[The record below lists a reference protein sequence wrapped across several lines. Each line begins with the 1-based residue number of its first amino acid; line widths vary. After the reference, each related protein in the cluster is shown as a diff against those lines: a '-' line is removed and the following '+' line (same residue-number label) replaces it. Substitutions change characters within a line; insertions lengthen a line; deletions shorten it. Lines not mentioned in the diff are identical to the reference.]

1 MSDKRLPE
9 GFTPIS
15 PESDLGKKL
24 EKLKGID
31 ISKMVTPQY
40 DTSYITRQMEQRNR
54 EMEAVWDGIAE
65 ERQRKEAAEEA
76 YRQETIRSLR
86 AIEQNTANLYTL
98 VDLISKSNEQQDELI
113 EIIAEVLTIAKAKNQ
128 AEAKSVY
135 TKVMGRIT
143 QTIKDAETLAKIAGY
158 ATTVWQLAQPII
170 DKLPL

>member
-1 MSDKRLPE
+1 MSD
-9 GFTPIS
+9 GFKLDPANMPRI
-15 PESDLGKKL
+15 DLSTTNYL
-24 EKLKGID
+24 ANSVADSIAAN
-31 ISKMVTPQY
+31 Q
-40 DTSYITRQMEQRNR
+40 R
-54 EMEAVWDGIAE
+54 EMERSMQAAQR
-65 ERQRKEAAEEA
+65 ERERKEAEEA
-76 YRQETIRSLR
+76 AYREETIRSLR

-158 ATTVWQLAQPII
+158 ATAVWNLAQPII
-170 DKLPL
+170 EKLPQIGG

>member
-1 MSDKRLPE
+1 MSDKKLPE

-98 VDLISKSNEQQDELI
+98 VDLINKSNDQQDELI
-113 EIIAEVLTIAKAKNQ
+113 AIIAEILTIAKATDKKE
-128 AEAKSVY
+128 AESIYK
-135 TKVMGRIT
+135 KVMAKIT
-143 QTIKDAETLAKIAGY
+143 QTVKDGETLAKVVGY
-158 ATTVWQLAQPII
+158 ATTVYELAKPII
-170 DKLPL
+170 ENLKV

>member
-1 MSDKRLPE
+1 MSD
-9 GFTPIS
+9 G
-15 PESDLGKKL
+15 
-24 EKLKGID
+24 LKFDPANMPRINLSTNHLANSVAD
-31 ISKMVTPQY
+31 SIAANQ
-40 DTSYITRQMEQRNR
+40 RQMELSMQAVQRER
-54 EMEAVWDGIAE
+54 E
-65 ERQRKEAAEEA
+65 RKEAAEAA
-76 YRQETIRSLR
+76 YREETIRSLR

-158 ATTVWQLAQPII
+158 ATAVWNLAQPII
-170 DKLPL
+170 EKLPQIGG